1 MKKLTVVAERTGT
14 GYSAYIPDVP
24 GIITTGDTYD
34 EIKKN
39 IREALELYWE
49 GENENDLPYAVLMA
63 KHNNFDIEL
72 QVDMQDLFDHFEGVL
87 TKAGLA
93 KITGLNQSLISQYAS
108 GLKNPSEKQAKKIE
122 AALHNLAD
130 QLRAIRL

>member
-1 MKKLTVVAERTGT
+1 MKKLTVIAERTDT
-14 GYSAYIPDVP
+14 GYSAYVPDVP

-34 EIKKN
+34 EIKN
-39 IREALELYWE
+39 NVREALELYWE
-49 GENENDLPYAVLMA
+49 GENESNLSDAVLMA
-63 KHNNFDIEL
+63 KHHGFDIEL
-72 QVDMQDLFDHFEGVL
+72 QVDMQDLFDHFDGVL

-130 QLRAIRL
+130 KLRAVRL